1 MWSCR
6 ENSDISM
13 TFSNERKRNHFPFLL
28 IQCRFWDGVKEGRE
42 RCSHQ
47 RASSQ
52 LPYTWRASRFFL
64 YVTISSYPWYH
75 QLSMYRHTYV
85 YDIGDTYTKK
95 WDFPDK
101 VCFICTIFIHHR
113 IVFRVM
119 FSLLTQ
125 KMFAHFPLSFL
136 SPWHISRRNEQEAT
150 FKSLNR
156 MRGKVLS
163 SM

>member
-1 MWSCR
+1 MKGK
-6 ENSDISM
+6 EIISL
-13 TFSNERKRNHFPFLL
+13 SFLL
-28 IQCRFWDGVKEGRE
+28 IQCRIRDGVKEGRE

-52 LPYTWRASRFFL
+52 LPYSWHAPRFFL
-64 YVTISSYPWYH
+64 YVAISSYPWY

-95 WDFPDK
+95 WDVPYII
-101 VCFICTIFIHHR
+101 CFICKIFIHHR
-113 IVFRVM
+113 TVFLVM

-136 SPWHISRRNEQEAT
+136 CLWHISRRNEQETT

-156 MRGKVLS
+156 MRIKVLS